1 MHLAVFL
8 PRISIL
14 KWHYKLFQEA
24 KTHKE
29 KRKGKIDNNNQ
40 VWKWP
45 RRWKKINEA
54 EGKADN
60 ELGLCSELPTSLS
73 GGIRNFWK

>member
-8 PRISIL
+8 PCISIL

-29 KRKGKIDNNNQ
+29 KRKGKIDNNKFGSGQ
-40 VWKWP
+40 
-45 RRWKKINEA
+45 ED
-54 EGKADN
+54 GKRLTKQKEKLTMNLVCVLNSPQA
-60 ELGLCSELPTSLS
+60 
-73 GGIRNFWK
+73 